1 MNLLDHDL
9 NSLNKYFLN
18 ISESNFRATQV
29 FKWIYKDLKMNF
41 KEMTNISKKSRSNL
55 EKEFEIKIPE
65 VYSHNI
71 SKDGTVKLLMYDP
84 NDKNNKYETIYIP
97 EKKRGT
103 LCISSQVGC
112 ALTCK
117 FCETGMR
124 GFNRNLKTWEIVGQ
138 IIKTRILL
146 QSLKEYPHYKLIT
159 NVVFMGM
166 GEPLL
171 NYENLLTS
179 LKIILE
185 EKGLGFSRRKVT
197 VSTSGVV
204 PKIKKLKE
212 DLPVSLAI
220 SLHGSNDFLRSK
232 IMPIN
237 NSYNIESLIDAC
249 EFYLSFNQ
257 LRSLSAPR
265 PFITIEYIMINKI
278 NDFEKNAFEL
288 IKLLDKKKYKI
299 NLINFNRISNSK
311 FEPSTNDRIIKFKE
325 SLSNHGFVVTL
336 RKTRGD
342 DTNSACGQL
351 SGDFM
356 NKIKLQNKTST
367 LLNG

>member
-1 MNLLDHDL
+1 MNLFDYDL
-9 NSLNKYFLN
+9 NSLTKYFLN
-18 ISESNFRATQV
+18 IGESNYRASQV
-29 FKWIYKDLKMNF
+29 FKWIYKDSKMNF
-41 KEMTNISKKSRSNL
+41 AEMTNISKKSRLNL
-55 EKEFEIKIPE
+55 GKQFEIKIPDI
-65 VYSHNI
+65 YSYNV
-71 SKDGTVKLLMYDP
+71 SKDGTVKFLMYDP
-84 NDKNNKYETIYIP
+84 KDENNKYETIYIP

-138 IIKTRILL
+138 IIASRILL
-146 QSLKEYPHYKLIT
+146 DNLKEYSHYKLIT

-171 NYENLLTS
+171 NYKNLLIS

-204 PKIKKLKE
+204 PKIKKLKK

-220 SLHGSNDFLRSK
+220 SLHGSNDLLRSK

-237 NSYNIESLIDAC
+237 NSYNVKTLIDAC
-249 EFYLSFNQ
+249 EFYLTYIKD
-257 LRSLSAPR
+257 RGLSAPR

-278 NDFEKNAFEL
+278 NDYKKNAFEL
-288 IKLLDKKKYKI
+288 INLLDKKKYKI
-299 NLINFNRISNSK
+299 NLIKFNNISNSK
-311 FEPSTNDRIIKFKE
+311 FEPSTNDRIRLFKE
-325 SLSNHGFVVTL
+325 CLSSHGFVVTL

-356 NKIKLQNKTST
+356 NKIKLPNRTSA